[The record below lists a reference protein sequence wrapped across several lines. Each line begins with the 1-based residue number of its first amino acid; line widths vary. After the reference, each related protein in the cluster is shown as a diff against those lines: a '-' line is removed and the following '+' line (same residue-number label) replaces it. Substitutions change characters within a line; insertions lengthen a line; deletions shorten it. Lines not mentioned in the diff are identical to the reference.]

1 MARMT
6 PCMAG
11 LSITY
16 HRGHKTERKG
26 RADRFKRKQY
36 EGVSRVLRRSLAL
49 SPGLAE
55 AAGRNLTAL
64 F

>member
-16 HRGHKTERKG
+16 HKRAQNTERKKE
-26 RADRFKRKQY
+26 RRKDQKKT
-36 EGVSRVLRRSLAL
+36 V
-49 SPGLAE
+49 
-55 AAGRNLTAL
+55 
-64 F
+64 